1 MDTVAKI
8 NAYLFYKTEPTTL
21 TELENVFHLTRE
33 PLEEALSSLRDQLSI
48 LGLSLVRTDERV
60 AIGIAPEHGETI
72 AQIRK
77 EELAKELSKASLE
90 TLAIILYS
98 GGVTRAK
105 IDFIRGVNS
114 SFILRNL
121 LIRGLIEKTTD
132 REDERKYLYKPSIAL
147 LAHLGVRELSLLPEF
162 QRISETLKA
171 GLKRASEAEHEGET
185 NEKPQSDE
193 K

>member
-21 TELENVFHLTRE
+21 TELESVFHLTRE
-33 PLEEALSSLRDQLSI
+33 PLEEALSSLREQLTM
-48 LGLSLVRTDERV
+48 LGLTLVRTDEQV
-60 AIGIAPEHGETI
+60 VIGIAPEHGETI
-72 AQIRK
+72 AEIRK

-121 LIRGLIEKTTD
+121 LIRGLIEKSTD
-132 REDERKYLYKPSIAL
+132 KNDERKYLYKPSITL
-147 LAHLGVRELSLLPEF
+147 LAHLGIRELSLLPEF
-162 QRISETLKA
+162 QEISETLKA
-171 GLKRASEAEHEGET
+171 GLKRAGEAEHEGEAD
-185 NEKPQSDE
+185 EKLVSDE